1 MKYAV
6 IKKVGVIVYDS
17 KKEAEEYAGLMN
29 KFVGAIGD
37 RPVYTVEEV
46 KE

>member
-6 IKKVGVIVYDS
+6 IKKVGVTVYDS
-17 KKEAEEYAGLMN
+17 KKEAEEFAELVN

-37 RPVYTVEEV
+37 KAVYTVEEV
-46 KE
+46 EE

>member
-17 KKEAEEYAGLMN
+17 KKKAEEYAELMN
-29 KFVGAIGD
+29 NFVGTIGD
-37 RPVYTVEEV
+37 RPVYSVEEV
-46 KE
+46 EE